1 MADARETD
9 NTGSLEAGGESIGSG
24 WAAILVP
31 LLMVGV
37 ITVWAFTSWSKDCHA
52 EPTSEIA
59 GWPYFALGL
68 TFFVPALIAWR
79 RGKSLGVSVV
89 QGALSLILAVF
100 LYFAMYW
107 VYLSVYAIDLGGC
120 LG

>member
-1 MADARETD
+1 MADAQETG
-9 NTGSLEAGGESIGSG
+9 NTGRLEAGEQSVGSR
-24 WAAILVP
+24 WVAILVP

-37 ITVWAFTSWSKDCHA
+37 ITVWAFTSWSRDCHA
-52 EPTSEIA
+52 GPTSEIT

-68 TFFVPALIAWR
+68 TFVVPALIARR
-79 RGKSLGVSVV
+79 RGKSFGASVA

-100 LYFAMYW
+100 LFFVMYA
-107 VYLSVYAIDLGGC
+107 VYLSVYAVDLGGC

>member
-9 NTGSLEAGGESIGSG
+9 NTGRLEAGGESIGSG
-24 WAAILVP
+24 WVAILVP

-37 ITVWAFTSWSKDCHA
+37 ITVWAFTSWSRDCHA
-52 EPTSEIA
+52 GPTSEIA
-59 GWPYFALGL
+59 GWPYFALGV
-68 TFFVPALIAWR
+68 TFFVPALIARR

-100 LYFAMYW
+100 LFFVMYA